1 MMIATLLV
9 FSGSSSVAAEEKV
22 IKWKLAMTWPAGLP
36 PFAWTVTRF
45 ADNVEAMSG
54 GRMTIR
60 VDDKNKHN
68 ELDQNKNDSIKKNTL
83 VKIISN
89 FYNKGITDSLMKY
102 SKICEKLS
110 KNLNDSLLMGS
121 SINFQA
127 VSYMNMGNWNSAL
140 KKLKEALT
148 IFENLKNEN
157 QIKLCMYNIATVYSS
172 TGKNK
177 EAIKIYL
184 KKIIIQMAI

>member
-1 MMIATLLV
+1 MKKVLLLLIFFQLQV
-9 FSGSSSVAAEEKV
+9 EIMSLNHLDSLK
-22 IKWKLAMTWPAGLP
+22 
-36 PFAWTVTRF
+36 
-45 ADNVEAMSG
+45 NVYYS
-54 GRMTIR
+54 
-60 VDDKNKHN
+60 
-68 ELDQNKNDSIKKNTL
+68 ELSNDSIKKNTL

-157 QIKLCMYNIATVYSS
+157 Q
-172 TGKNK
+172 
-177 EAIKIYL
+177 
-184 KKIIIQMAI
+184 